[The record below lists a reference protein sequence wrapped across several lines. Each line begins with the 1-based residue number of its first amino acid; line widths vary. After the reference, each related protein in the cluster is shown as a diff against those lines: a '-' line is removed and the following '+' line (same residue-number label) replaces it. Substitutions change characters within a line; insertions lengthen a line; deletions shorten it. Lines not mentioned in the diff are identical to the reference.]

1 MPSSALEVYVEAFL
15 ARSAAADS
23 AGDAIIT
30 EPGILGL
37 LASGSERRVRL
48 LVTDDRALDRLSSL
62 LDDARAG
69 MVSVCAAAV
78 RCQALLDGA
87 PAWQAGTATA
97 MICRCL
103 QTVPAAT
110 LPVGLTVRPVQRF
123 ADDPP
128 GGVSLQ
134 QAVAAAGRADPHTT
148 DPRAL
153 ARHLRSLPRAF
164 CLWGAVDGDGVVR
177 ATSAS
182 AAFRATASV
191 IFVNTDPGW
200 RRRGVA
206 RAMAALALR
215 AAERAGAR
223 HAGLD
228 ASEAGRELYLR
239 LGFEAVTPIWRYR
252 RAG

>member
-1 MPSSALEVYVEAFL
+1 MPSAALDVYVKAFL
-15 ARSAAADS
+15 ARVAAAES

-30 EPGILGL
+30 EPGIHGL
-37 LASGSERRVRL
+37 LPCGSEQRIRL

-62 LDDARAG
+62 VGNARAG
-69 MVSVCAAAV
+69 MVSVCAGAV
-78 RCQALLDGA
+78 RCRELLDDD
-87 PAWQAGTATA
+87 PAWQASSATA

-103 QTVPAAT
+103 QAVPAAA
-110 LPVGLTVRPVQRF
+110 LPAGLTVRPVQRL
-123 ADDPP
+123 AEDPP
-128 GGVSLQ
+128 GGVSLE
-134 QAVAAAGRADPHTT
+134 QAVATAGRADPHTT

-153 ARHLRSLPRAF
+153 AGHLQSLPRAF
-164 CLWGAVDGDGVVR
+164 RLWAAVDGDGVVR

-182 AAFRATASV
+182 AAFGATASV

-200 RRRGVA
+200 RRRGIA

-215 AAERAGAR
+215 AAEQAGAR

-239 LGFEAVTPIWRYR
+239 LGFEAVMPIWRYR
-252 RAG
+252 PSA